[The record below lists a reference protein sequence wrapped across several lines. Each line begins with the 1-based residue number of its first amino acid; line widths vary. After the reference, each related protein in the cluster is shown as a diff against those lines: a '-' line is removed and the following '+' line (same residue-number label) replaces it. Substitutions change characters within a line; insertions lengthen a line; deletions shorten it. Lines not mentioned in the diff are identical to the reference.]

1 MRWSKSVT
9 MVEAHA
15 EGEVGRV
22 VTGGILDVPGET
34 MVDKLGYMNGNGDAL
49 RRFFGV

>member
-1 MRWSKSVT
+1 MRWQRFVT

-22 VTGGILDVPGET
+22 VTGGLPT
-34 MVDKLGYMNGNGDAL
+34 AHAL
-49 RRFFGV
+49 AAAAHCRRSAA